1 MSVGS
6 VIKESRISKSLKQ
19 TTVASEVGVTVQ
31 TYIKWE
37 NNETEPKAS
46 QIAKLSEILK
56 ISSNSICRG
65 EADEKYELTQFMRY
79 FSRLNEKAS
88 DFETG
93 ISIWEM
99 IESDDEFL
107 KKMRKN
113 AGIAEFTYDHIDI
126 DENGEPVYL
135 KSNGNNVMVEV
146 KDDLWS

>member
-19 TTVASEVGVTVQ
+19 TTIANEVGVSVQ

-46 QIAKLSEILK
+46 QVAKLSEILK
-56 ISSNSICRG
+56 ISSNSICKG
-65 EADEKYELTQFMRY
+65 EADKKYELTHFMRL

-93 ISIWEM
+93 VSIWEM
-99 IESDDEFL
+99 IESDEEFL
-107 KKMRKN
+107 VKMRKN
-113 AGIAEFTYDHIDI
+113 AGIPEFTYDYMKIND
-126 DENGEPVYL
+126 DGEPVYL
-135 KSNGNNVMVEV
+135 NDGGIEV
-146 KDDLWS
+146 KDPLWS

>member
-65 EADEKYELTQFMRY
+65 EADKKYELTHFMRS

-93 ISIWEM
+93 VSIWEM
-99 IESDDEFL
+99 IESDEDFL
-107 KKMRKN
+107 VKMRKN
-113 AGIAEFTYDHIDI
+113 AGIAEFNYDDVEV
-126 DENGEPVYL
+126 DDNGEVVYL
-135 KSNGNNVMVEV
+135 KNNGNNEMIEV
-146 KDDLWS
+146 KDPLWS